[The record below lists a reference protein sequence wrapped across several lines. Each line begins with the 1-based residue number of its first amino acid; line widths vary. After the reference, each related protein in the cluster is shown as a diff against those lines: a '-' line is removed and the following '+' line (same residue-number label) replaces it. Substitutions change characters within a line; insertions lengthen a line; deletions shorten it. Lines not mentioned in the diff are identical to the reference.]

1 MARLEDV
8 IPKAEEET
16 ILAKKTFKDNDPDFI
31 HVDIKYWPQMPDES
45 ARRYLFVAIDRATS
59 WVFLHIY
66 GDMSDKSS
74 ADFLRGLADQNH
86 QTADLQRF
94 AIHRPLH
101 NERQDAHWPT
111 RLR

>member
-1 MARLEDV
+1 MEGV

-16 ILAKKTFKDNDPDFI
+16 ILAKKRLKDYDSDFI
-31 HVDIKYWPQMPDES
+31 HVDIKYWQQMSDES
-45 ARRYLFVAIDRATS
+45 ARRYLFVAIDRATR

-66 GDMSDKSS
+66 SDMSDKSS
-74 ADFLRGLADQNH
+74 VVGFLCGLADQNH

-94 AIHRPLH
+94 VIHRPLH
-101 NERQDAHWPT
+101 NKRQDAYWPA